1 MMAAAGVGLFLGLA
15 AALGAQSLYDPDDA
29 IYRHLAVWELKGYL
43 APLPALR
50 PYAPQAVAA
59 MLRRVA
65 RVGDRRARALAE
77 VYLRA
82 LEPRA
87 RGRLLDAGPPFAVTG
102 FGGIAMAGG
111 TDTPAS
117 GVAFGA
123 GLESTALGP
132 GLFAYAGGI
141 RYWWESIRQPRLSYQ
156 VPPAYMF
163 DNVGPDFE
171 PFEARADLRALA
183 AFGTPT
189 VHVQAGFVQRA
200 FGSALHDSVVLG
212 AGAAPAAQLTV
223 TYRSESFIYS
233 AAFLDLLADQA
244 VCSGMDKP
252 HGACEQ
258 PGQRYSLRG
267 SLTDGGRFPSKYL
280 MVHAVQW
287 HPSPWLSFDLFTATL
302 FGGRISLYA
311 LLPTA
316 ALTEPYN
323 LNYDN
328 VFGGISTRLRLPF
341 DLSLS
346 ATLYVDD
353 FQLFEGTT
361 FNPNPL
367 DNKTAGLAAVAW
379 APYPLPGV
387 ITLDY
392 LFVAPYTYTH
402 SRHQPI
408 NYLTYTHR
416 SQPLGSRLPP
426 NSDQWTLAAVVT
438 PLPEVD
444 LEARARAI
452 RHGNASDRPG
462 HDGTIWDD
470 GYVDRRAS
478 FVGRRATFLTQNLL
492 EEVFQFEFAVVGR
505 LVLPA
510 ATVRGRVNYGLEHI
524 RNRNLESGATATNH
538 TFGAQ
543 VEMNL

>member
-244 VCSGMDKP
+244 VCSGKINRTGP
-252 HGACEQ
+252 AN
-258 PGQRYSLRG
+258 SRG
-267 SLTDGGRFPSKYL
+267 RGTRSEARS
-280 MVHAVQW
+280 
-287 HPSPWLSFDLFTATL
+287 
-302 FGGRISLYA
+302 
-311 LLPTA
+311 PTA
-316 ALTEPYN
+316 GAFPP
-323 LNYDN
+323 
-328 VFGGISTRLRLPF
+328 ST
-341 DLSLS
+341 
-346 ATLYVDD
+346 
-353 FQLFEGTT
+353 
-361 FNPNPL
+361 
-367 DNKTAGLAAVAW
+367 
-379 APYPLPGV
+379 
-387 ITLDY
+387 
-392 LFVAPYTYTH
+392 
-402 SRHQPI
+402 
-408 NYLTYTHR
+408 
-416 SQPLGSRLPP
+416 
-426 NSDQWTLAAVVT
+426 
-438 PLPEVD
+438 
-444 LEARARAI
+444 
-452 RHGNASDRPG
+452 
-462 HDGTIWDD
+462 
-470 GYVDRRAS
+470 
-478 FVGRRATFLTQNLL
+478 
-492 EEVFQFEFAVVGR
+492 
-505 LVLPA
+505 
-510 ATVRGRVNYGLEHI
+510 
-524 RNRNLESGATATNH
+524 
-538 TFGAQ
+538 
-543 VEMNL
+543 